1 MRARLCQFVIAIVF
15 LGLGGWALF
24 APQSVVD
31 LALTQA
37 YREDSFILRFTMACF
52 GAQAVMFGIMAL
64 VVKWQARAFA
74 TFALVL
80 IPFFIFNWYFHYE
93 VPVLTSLGMLDFAGN
108 LVMFI
113 ACLVGWQAA
122 RVEEQSGMGV
132 LRG

>member
-1 MRARLCQFVIAIVF
+1 MRARLCQFVIALVF

-31 LALTQA
+31 LALTES

-64 VVKWQARAFA
+64 VVKWKARAFA
-74 TFALVL
+74 TFAVVL

-93 VPVLTSLGMLDFAGN
+93 VPVLTTLGMLDFAGN

-122 RVEEQSGMGV
+122 RAEEQSGIGE